1 MTFEGNYENYQW
13 YSSWQDM
20 EVLKDAWNEFT
31 IELPEDLDMTLE
43 QQIGVQCETI
53 GEGNFTYILTQLS
66 GRWAF
71 TLNSILKN
79 MTKVTMTLVMF

>member
-1 MTFEGNYENYQW
+1 
-13 YSSWQDM
+13 M

-53 GEGNFTYILTQLS
+53 GEGNFTIYIDAIE
-66 GRWAF
+66 W
-71 TLNSILKN
+71 
-79 MTKVTMTLVMF
+79 